1 MWVAALR
8 NSTQIKKE
16 KTMAII
22 LSGLVLILLVL
33 IILAGTIR
41 SKFKDIY
48 NPIKKDNSDYRFIEV
63 ENIKTRSIFR
73 G

>member
-1 MWVAALR
+1 
-8 NSTQIKKE
+8 
-16 KTMAII
+16 MAII
-22 LSGLVLILLVL
+22 LSGLGLILVVL

-41 SKFKDIY
+41 SKFQDIY

-63 ENIKTRSIFR
+63 DNIKTRSIFR

>member
-1 MWVAALR
+1 M
-8 NSTQIKKE
+8 
-16 KTMAII
+16 MAVFFCGI
-22 LSGLVLILLVL
+22 GFVFLVL
-33 IILAGTIR
+33 IILVGTIR

-63 ENIKTRSIFR
+63 ENVKTRSIFR

>member
-1 MWVAALR
+1 
-8 NSTQIKKE
+8 
-16 KTMAII
+16 MAVFFCGI
-22 LSGLVLILLVL
+22 GFVFLVL
-33 IILAGTIR
+33 IILVGTIR

-63 ENIKTRSIFR
+63 ENVKTRSIFR